1 MMIVICYHGIDNKC
15 QGVCDWVVGT
25 LCLSNKLCE
34 LCEFFD
40 LQFNAMVENLVGNF
54 DEIFVEK
61 IRVTYRTGN
70 KHNDMMTMCM
80 TMMMYIILKRGLCH
94 LLVAA

>member
-1 MMIVICYHGIDNKC
+1 MIVICYHGIDNKC

-61 IRVTYRTGN
+61 IRVTCTELVISI
-70 KHNDMMTMCM
+70 MT
-80 TMMMYIILKRGLCH
+80 
-94 LLVAA
+94 

>member
-1 MMIVICYHGIDNKC
+1 MIVICYHGIDNKC

-61 IRVTYRTGN
+61 IFCGYFWWEFLEDTGSGL
-70 KHNDMMTMCM
+70 HTELVISIMT
-80 TMMMYIILKRGLCH
+80 
-94 LLVAA
+94 

>member
-1 MMIVICYHGIDNKC
+1 MIVICYHGIDNKC

-54 DEIFVEK
+54 DEICGKNLLWIFLVG
-61 IRVTYRTGN
+61 IFGRHRLRVTYRTGN
-70 KHNDMMTMCM
+70 N
-80 TMMMYIILKRGLCH
+80 
-94 LLVAA
+94 